1 MENRICVE
9 LIINYWIVNSLII
22 KKKLNLELIVTLL
35 TLYLKKLIDFNY
47 CYDKKKKLNAVVKKV
62 FSFSLIHL
70 FLLCS
75 LSCDICILYILSQ
88 FSKNFS
94 IVLFHYDGRTTEMG

>member
-47 CYDKKKKLNAVVKKV
+47 CYDKKKN
-62 FSFSLIHL
+62 
-70 FLLCS
+70 
-75 LSCDICILYILSQ
+75 
-88 FSKNFS
+88 
-94 IVLFHYDGRTTEMG
+94 